1 MLTTRDGRTHCL
13 DGGTGLLLGMD
24 PDAPRV
30 TARDVLPAH
39 STLLLYTDGLVE
51 RRDEA
56 LDRLRRHAA
65 DLAHEPLDTFCD
77 ELLIGLGADSA
88 DDIAVLAVRPSP
100 P

>member
-1 MLTTRDGRTHCL
+1 
-13 DGGTGLLLGMD
+13 MD
-24 PDAPRV
+24 PHAARG
-30 TARDVLPAH
+30 TARDALPAH

-51 RRDEA
+51 RRDESLDSA
-56 LDRLRRHAA
+56 LDRLRRHAG
-65 DLAHEPLDTFCD
+65 DLAREPLDTFCD

>member
-1 MLTTRDGRTHCL
+1 M
-13 DGGTGLLLGMD
+13 
-24 PDAPRV
+24 
-30 TARDVLPAH
+30 LPAH

-56 LDRLRRHAA
+56 LDGALDRLRRHAA
-65 DLAHEPLDTFCD
+65 DLAREPLDTFCD